1 MKMFGSQ
8 VRKEKN
14 SSFYKSF
21 GENWVTINTQINLEL
36 YFMSHIR
43 GKKQNESNMEM
54 SNFNKG
60 MRDSCKM
67 NDPSF
72 ILQSQDD
79 LITESHFLILDPLDI
94 FEHFAGVHFHLK
106 PSKLWLK

>member
-14 SSFYKSF
+14 SSFYKRF
-21 GENWVTINTQINLEL
+21 GENWVTINAQINLEL

-43 GKKQNESNMEM
+43 KKLQNESNMEM

-60 MRDSCKM
+60 MQYSCEM
-67 NDPSF
+67 NDPNL
-72 ILQSQDD
+72 ILQSQND
-79 LITESHFLILDPLDI
+79 LITESNFLILDPLDI

-106 PSKLWLK
+106 PSSLWLE